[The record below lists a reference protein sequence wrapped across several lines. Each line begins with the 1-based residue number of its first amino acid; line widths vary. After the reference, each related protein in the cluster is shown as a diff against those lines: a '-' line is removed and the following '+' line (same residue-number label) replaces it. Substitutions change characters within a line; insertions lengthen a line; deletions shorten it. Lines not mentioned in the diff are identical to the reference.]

1 MELSRGLECCNLLS
15 ALIQDRGVTI
25 QEAVDIVAHICQERV
40 KVMLDGRSKTVTFG
54 ENASLVGNYFAALEK
69 TVVGNINWSFQTKR
83 YFGDEGLKIKENN
96 TITIRMDQVLKVSG

>member
-1 MELSRGLECCNLLS
+1 
-15 ALIQDRGVTI
+15 
-25 QEAVDIVAHICQERV
+25 
-40 KVMLDGRSKTVTFG
+40 MLDGRSKTVTFG